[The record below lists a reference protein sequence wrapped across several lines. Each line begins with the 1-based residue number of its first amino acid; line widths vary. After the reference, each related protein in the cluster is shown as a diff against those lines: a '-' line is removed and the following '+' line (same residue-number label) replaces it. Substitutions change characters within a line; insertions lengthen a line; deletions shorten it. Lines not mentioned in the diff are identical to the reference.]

1 MVLIVS
7 AKMAWRRE
15 RSGLARII
23 REEFMAKVTWELEL
37 ERQVNISERREK
49 SFVRQKPAR
58 RST

>member
-23 REEFMAKVTWELEL
+23 REEFMEKVIWEFKL
-37 ERQVNISERREK
+37 ERQVNISERKEK
-49 SFVRQKPAR
+49 SFFRQKPAC

>member
-15 RSGLARII
+15 RSELARII
-23 REEFMAKVTWELEL
+23 REEFMEKVTWELEL

-58 RST
+58 RSM

>member
-23 REEFMAKVTWELEL
+23 REEFMEKVIWELEL
-37 ERQVNISERREK
+37 ERQVNISERKEK
-49 SFVRQKPAR
+49 SFVRQKAAC